1 MSTTPAREAGRSQ
14 APGPGVLAVTGS
26 TGELGGRVA
35 SRLAAAGQPQRLLVR
50 SVERAPKLPGATVV
64 AADYADAAAA
74 EAALSGVDTLFM
86 VSAAESADRVTAHL
100 TFIDAA
106 IAAGVRHLVYTSF
119 ADARPDSTFTLGRH
133 HYATEQ
139 HIHATGI
146 SHTILRDNLYLDFL
160 SDLAVDRVIRGPAGE
175 GRVAAVARDDVADV
189 AVAVLGEP
197 GRHAG
202 QSYELTGPFAIT
214 MEEIAATMTAVLN
227 RPFAYEE
234 ETVEQAY
241 ASRAHYGAPAWQ
253 VDGWVSTY
261 TAIAHGDLA
270 QVTDDVER
278 IAGHPPIDLAEV
290 LRRNNPAD
298 AR

>member
-1 MSTTPAREAGRSQ
+1 MSATPAREAGRSQ

-26 TGELGGRVA
+26 TGELGRRVA
-35 SRLAAAGQPQRLLVR
+35 QRLADAGQPQRLVVR
-50 SVERAPKLPGATVV
+50 SPDRAPTLPGATVA

-74 EAALSGVDTLFM
+74 ERALSGVDTLFM
-86 VSAAESADRVTAHL
+86 VSGAEEADRVTKHL

-106 IAAGVRHLVYTSF
+106 VAAGVKHLVYTSF
-119 ADARPDSTFTLGRH
+119 LGAAPDSTFTLARH

-139 HIHATGI
+139 HLHASGI

-160 SDLAVDRVIRGPAGE
+160 PMLAVDGVIRGPAGE
-175 GRVAAVARDDVADV
+175 GRVAGVARDDVADV

-202 QSYELTGPFAIT
+202 QVYDLTGPFALT
-214 MEEIAATMTAVLN
+214 LEEAAATMTAILN
-227 RPFAYEE
+227 RPYRYEE

-241 ASRAHYGAPAWQ
+241 AARAHYGAPAWQ

-270 QVTDDVER
+270 EVTDTVER
-278 IAGHPPIDLAEV
+278 VAGHPPVDFAEV
-290 LRRNNPAD
+290 LRRANPVAE
-298 AR
+298 A

>member
-1 MSTTPAREAGRSQ
+1 MSTTPAREAGQSK

-35 SRLAAAGQPQRLLVR
+35 RRLADAGHDQLLIVR
-50 SVERAPKLPGATVV
+50 DADRAPKLPGARVAV
-64 AADYADAAAA
+64 AAYHDEAAAR
-74 EAALSGVDTLFM
+74 AALSGVDTLFM
-86 VSAAESADRVTAHL
+86 VSAAEEADRVSKHL
-100 TFIDAA
+100 TFLDAA
-106 IAAGVRHLVYTSF
+106 AAAGVRHLVYTSF
-119 ADARPDSTFTLGRH
+119 CRAAPDSTFTLGRH

-139 HIHATGI
+139 HITSTGL

-160 SDLAVDRVIRGPAGE
+160 PDLAVDRVIRGPAGE

-202 QSYELTGPFAIT
+202 QVYELTGPAAIT
-214 MEEIAATMTAVLN
+214 LEEAAATMTAVFN
-227 RPFAYEE
+227 RPYRYEE
-234 ETVEQAY
+234 ETIEQAY
-241 ASRAHYGAPAWQ
+241 ASRAHYGAPSWQ

-270 QVTDDVER
+270 EVTDAVER

-290 LRRNNPAD
+290 LRRAG
-298 AR
+298 AGG

>member
-1 MSTTPAREAGRSQ
+1 MSATPAREAGRSQ

-26 TGELGGRVA
+26 TGELGSRVA
-35 SRLAAAGQPQRLLVR
+35 RRLADAGQAQRLVVR
-50 SVERAPKLPGATVV
+50 SPDRAPKLPGATVAV
-64 AADYADAAAA
+64 ADYGDAAAA

-86 VSAAESADRVTAHL
+86 VSAAESVYRVTHHL

-119 ADARPDSTFTLGRH
+119 LGAAPDSTFTLGRH

-139 HIHATGI
+139 HIHASGI
-146 SHTILRDNLYLDFL
+146 SHTVLRDNLYLDFL
-160 SDLAVDRVIRGPAGE
+160 PDLAVDGVIRGPAGE

-202 QSYELTGPFAIT
+202 QAYALTGPFAIT
-214 MEEIAATMTAVLN
+214 MEEAAATMTAVLN
-227 RPFAYEE
+227 RPCSYAE
-234 ETVEQAY
+234 ETVEEAY

-270 QVTDDVER
+270 EVSGDVER
-278 IAGHPPIDLAEV
+278 IAGHPPIDFAEV
-290 LRRNNPAD
+290 LRRA
-298 AR
+298 ARA

>member
-26 TGELGGRVA
+26 TGELGSRVA
-35 SRLAAAGQPQRLLVR
+35 RRLADAGRPQRLVVR
-50 SVERAPKLPGATVV
+50 DPERAPTLPGATVAV
-64 AADYADAAAA
+64 ADYGDAAAA

-86 VSAAESADRVTAHL
+86 VSAAETADRVTHHL

-119 ADARPDSTFTLGRH
+119 LGAAPDSTFTLGRH

-139 HIHATGI
+139 HIHASGI

-160 SDLAVDRVIRGPAGE
+160 PNLAVDGVIRGPAGE
-175 GRVAAVARDDVADV
+175 GRVAGVARDDVADV

-202 QSYELTGPFAIT
+202 QAYALTGPLAIT
-214 MEEIAATMTAVLN
+214 MEEAAATMTAVLN
-227 RPFAYEE
+227 RPYSYAE
-234 ETVEQAY
+234 ETVEEAY
-241 ASRAHYGAPAWQ
+241 ASRARYGAPAWQ

-261 TAIAHGDLA
+261 TAIANGDLA
-270 QVTDDVER
+270 EVTDDVER
-278 IAGHPPIDLAEV
+278 IAGHPPIDFAEV
-290 LRRNNPAD
+290 LRRA
-298 AR
+298 ARA

>member
-1 MSTTPAREAGRSQ
+1 MSTTPAREAGRSH

-35 SRLAAAGQPQRLLVR
+35 RRLADAGVPQRLLVR
-50 SVERAPKLPGATVV
+50 AADRAPKLPGATAAV
-64 AADYADAAAA
+64 ADYGDADALR
-74 EAALSGVDTLFM
+74 AALSGVDTVFM
-86 VSAAESADRVTAHL
+86 VSAAEEADRVTRHL
-100 TFIDAA
+100 TFVDAA
-106 IAAGVRHLVYTSF
+106 IAAGVKHLVYTSF
-119 ADARPDSTFTLGRH
+119 VSAAPDSTFTLAHH

-139 HIHATGI
+139 HLHASGL

-160 SDLAVDRVIRGPAGE
+160 PSLAVDGVIRGPAGE

-202 QSYELTGPFAIT
+202 QTYDLTGPFAIT
-214 MEEIAATMTAVLN
+214 LEEAAATMTAVLN
-227 RPFAYEE
+227 RPYRYEQ
-234 ETVEQAY
+234 ETLQEAY

-270 QVTDDVER
+270 EVSDRVER
-278 IAGHPPIDLAEV
+278 IAGHPPIDFAEV
-290 LRRNNPAD
+290 LRRLAPEPEV
-298 AR
+298 